1 MKQKIII
8 VCLWVL
14 LAGFL
19 VNERAERIA
28 LEATLVEILSDY
40 GGRISVVEGSSK
52 QIIIR
57 EVSPVVRQNPTG
69 LSVPTEVVGPYSVVK
84 RR

>member
-57 EVSPVVRQNPTG
+57 EVSPVVRQN
-69 LSVPTEVVGPYSVVK
+69 LNVPTEVVGPYSVVK